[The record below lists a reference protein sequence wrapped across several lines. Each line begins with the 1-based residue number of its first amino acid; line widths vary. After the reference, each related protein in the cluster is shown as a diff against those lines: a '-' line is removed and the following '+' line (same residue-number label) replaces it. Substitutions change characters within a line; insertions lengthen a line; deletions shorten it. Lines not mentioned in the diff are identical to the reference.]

1 MQCGAPP
8 QHFPKLLNWQ
18 KRSLINFR
26 HAALAIICF
35 AIFFGSAVAKI
46 DALLLGRK
54 NLVLVLLSQLNEVV
68 TAMLALVL
76 SLTPLAVA
84 SLIAGAI
91 ATVDDYSKLLGDVG
105 TLMASYFTTFTVQGR
120 RLF

>member
-1 MQCGAPP
+1 M
-8 QHFPKLLNWQ
+8 
-18 KRSLINFR
+18 
-26 HAALAIICF
+26 
-35 AIFFGSAVAKI
+35 AKI

-105 TLMASYFTTFTVQGR
+105 TLMASYFTTFAVQGR

>member
-1 MQCGAPP
+1 M
-8 QHFPKLLNWQ
+8 
-18 KRSLINFR
+18 
-26 HAALAIICF
+26 
-35 AIFFGSAVAKI
+35 AKI
-46 DALLLGRK
+46 DAFLRGER

-91 ATVDDYSKLLGDVG
+91 ATVDDYSKLLHDVG
-105 TLMASYFTTFTVQGR
+105 TLMGSNFTTFAVQGR
-120 RLF
+120 

>member
-1 MQCGAPP
+1 MTLDPSIQNVCLKSFSYNKAG
-8 QHFPKLLNWQ
+8 
-18 KRSLINFR
+18 RGGT
-26 HAALAIICF
+26 ALHEAR
-35 AIFFGSAVAKI
+35 
-46 DALLLGRK
+46 DAERDLDGGK
-54 NLVLVLLSQLNEVV
+54 NLVLIFCAQLNEIV

-105 TLMASYFTTFTVQGR
+105 TLMASYFTTFAVQGR